1 MEAQEKFDAL
11 IKEFGAEAVVVAIK
25 THVHPDA
32 ATGCGKSGDC
42 PRGYYCSNGVCIL
55 DVG

>member
-11 IKEFGAEAVVVAIK
+11 IKEFGAEAVIAAIK
-25 THVHPDA
+25 GHVSPEPDA
-32 ATGCGKSGDC
+32 GCGKSGAC
-42 PRGYYCSNGVCIL
+42 QPGYYCSNGHCIL